1 MPSMS
6 TLQSQLD
13 SLARSFAQQIVETI
27 RGSSIHEL
35 SSGGVGSVAN
45 SRSAHADTPRA
56 FSSSGSARKAV
67 TKATQGATPKAT
79 RSNGRLP
86 RRSADEIR
94 AMLDKVVAL
103 VKKQKNGLRAEKIRA
118 DLGMLS
124 KEMPRILKEGVST
137 KKLSTKGHKRATT
150 YFAK

>member
-1 MPSMS
+1 MS

-13 SLARSFAQQIVETI
+13 SLARSFAEQIVETI
-27 RGSSIHEL
+27 RGSSLHEL
-35 SSGGVGSVAN
+35 SSGGVGSGAN
-45 SRSAHADTPRA
+45 SGSNHADAPRA
-56 FSSSGSARKAV
+56 FSSRSARKAV
-67 TKATQGATPKAT
+67 TKATQVPTPKVT

-86 RRSADEIR
+86 RRSVDEIR
-94 AMLDKVVAL
+94 ALLDKVVAL

-118 DLGMLS
+118 DLGMLP
-124 KEMPRILKEGVST
+124 KEMPRILKEGVSM

>member
-1 MPSMS
+1 MS

-13 SLARSFAQQIVETI
+13 SLARSFAEQIVETI
-27 RGSSIHEL
+27 RGSSLHEL
-35 SSGGVGSVAN
+35 SSGGVGSGAN
-45 SRSAHADTPRA
+45 SASNHADAPRA
-56 FSSSGSARKAV
+56 FASSRSARKAV
-67 TKATQGATPKAT
+67 TKATQVPAPKVT

-86 RRSADEIR
+86 RRSVDEIR

-103 VKKQKNGLRAEKIRA
+103 VKKQRNGLRAEEIRA
-118 DLGMLS
+118 DLGMLP

-137 KKLSTKGHKRATT
+137 KKLSTKGQKRATT